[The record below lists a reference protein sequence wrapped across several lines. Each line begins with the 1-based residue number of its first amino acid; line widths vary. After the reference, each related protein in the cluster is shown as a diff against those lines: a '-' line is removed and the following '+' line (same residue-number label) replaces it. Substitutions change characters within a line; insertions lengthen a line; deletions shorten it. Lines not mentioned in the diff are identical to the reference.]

1 MECVYYVKER
11 KMLSIPHEMSFI
23 PNLLRIYFNHVKN
36 NTEIHLG
43 MDFKEYS
50 FIKEEMC
57 DEGYEEKTVPVSIRY
72 FYQHLLQASYPLA
85 SASDFEI
92 CRALSGFILPQ
103 LGIL

>member
-1 MECVYYVKER
+1 MECVYYVNEG

-57 DEGYEEKTVPVSIRY
+57 DEGYEESGCCTVGGFVRCNFDSNRMPTYLGRAG
-72 FYQHLLQASYPLA
+72 AS
-85 SASDFEI
+85 
-92 CRALSGFILPQ
+92 
-103 LGIL
+103 

>member
-11 KMLSIPHEMSFI
+11 EMLSIPHEMSFI
-23 PNLLRIYFNHVKN
+23 PKLLRIYFNHVKN

-57 DEGYEEKTVPVSIRY
+57 DEGYEEDSCCAVGGFVRCNPDSYRMQTFMGRAG
-72 FYQHLLQASYPLA
+72 AS
-85 SASDFEI
+85 
-92 CRALSGFILPQ
+92 
-103 LGIL
+103 